1 MRFKFVLN
9 KNNKNTNPDSRKQTQ
24 KLKKKKKKMKTHLDP
39 NSKTSNAL
47 QWSSSLWIFT
57 AMKLAGLKFVENSHN
72 ESVWAA
78 TWVPAT
84 ETWPTLL
91 MIGSLDEIVK
101 LWCSDELVLERT
113 NTEHSLGMTSVA
125 AHSSGLIS
133 ASTSL
138 DSFVHV
144 FDVDTNATIA
154 TLESP
159 PSEVW

>member
-1 MRFKFVLN
+1 
-9 KNNKNTNPDSRKQTQ
+9 
-24 KLKKKKKKMKTHLDP
+24 
-39 NSKTSNAL
+39 
-47 QWSSSLWIFT
+47 
-57 AMKLAGLKFVENSHN
+57 
-72 ESVWAA
+72 
-78 TWVPAT
+78 
-84 ETWPTLL
+84 

-125 AHSSGLIS
+125 AHSSRLIS

>member
-1 MRFKFVLN
+1 
-9 KNNKNTNPDSRKQTQ
+9 
-24 KLKKKKKKMKTHLDP
+24 
-39 NSKTSNAL
+39 
-47 QWSSSLWIFT
+47 
-57 AMKLAGLKFVENSHN
+57 
-72 ESVWAA
+72 
-78 TWVPAT
+78 
-84 ETWPTLL
+84 

-113 NTEHSLGMTSVA
+113 NTEHSLGMTSLA

-133 ASTSL
+133 VSTSL

>member
-1 MRFKFVLN
+1 MCLEQEQQKYKPRFK
-9 KNNKNTNPDSRKQTQ
+9 KTNPEI
-24 KLKKKKKKMKTHLDP
+24 KKKKKKMKTHLDP
-39 NSKTSNAL
+39 DSKTSNAL

-72 ESVWAA
+72 ESVWVA

-144 FDVDTNATIA
+144 FDVDTNTTIA

>member
-1 MRFKFVLN
+1 
-9 KNNKNTNPDSRKQTQ
+9 
-24 KLKKKKKKMKTHLDP
+24 MKIHLDP

-57 AMKLAGLKFVENSHN
+57 AMKLVGLKFVETSHN

-84 ETWPTLL
+84 ETRPTLL

-125 AHSSGLIS
+125 AHSSGLIIAS
-133 ASTSL
+133 ASL
-138 DSFVHV
+138 DSLVHV

-159 PSEVW
+159 PFEVWQLRFNLEVILPY

>member
-1 MRFKFVLN
+1 
-9 KNNKNTNPDSRKQTQ
+9 
-24 KLKKKKKKMKTHLDP
+24 
-39 NSKTSNAL
+39 
-47 QWSSSLWIFT
+47 
-57 AMKLAGLKFVENSHN
+57 MKLVGLKFVETSHN

-84 ETWPTLL
+84 ETRPTLL

-125 AHSSGLIS
+125 AHSSGLIIAS
-133 ASTSL
+133 ASL
-138 DSFVHV
+138 DSLVHV

-159 PSEVW
+159 PFEVWQLRFNLEVILPY